1 MKRFLYPY
9 LALILFAGLD
19 VANARAQFV
28 HLKFESKFTLF
39 EARGYQAGYP
49 WDTNGMISGI
59 PVTFDIY
66 YDASTPETSA
76 GSNTFAFT
84 DSSKN
89 FFHVSA
95 DLSPFMLHLPS
106 INITRPIDLIHVFD
120 TSFDLIFFKDTPY
133 EALDFNVVF
142 ASPLSSTH
150 FLPQP
155 QLPPLFFDENGFP
168 GSGFT
173 LNGGQDMFRL
183 PNPGFG
189 FLSGTLDSVE
199 GAVHPEFP
207 PVPEPSTYGLG
218 GLVVMAAMIARRHR
232 HKRRT
237 YGVAVAVSQ

>member
-1 MKRFLYPY
+1 MKRFLYP
-9 LALILFAGLD
+9 LLGLTFFAGMD
-19 VANARAQFV
+19 IANVRAQFV

-49 WDTNGMISGI
+49 WDTGGMISGI

-66 YDASTPETSA
+66 YDSSTPETSA

-84 DSSKN
+84 DPSKN

-95 DLSPFMLHLPS
+95 DLSPYMLHLPS
-106 INITRPIDLIHVFD
+106 INITRPIDFIQVSD
-120 TSFDLIFFKDTPY
+120 SGFDLTFLKDTPY

-150 FLPQP
+150 VLPQP
-155 QLPPLFFDENGFP
+155 QLPPLFFDDNGFA
-168 GSGFT
+168 GSGFS
-173 LNGGQDMFRL
+173 LDGGKDMFRL

-189 FLSGTLDSVE
+189 SLSGTLDSVE
-199 GAVHPEFP
+199 GAVHYEFP

-218 GLVVMAAMIARRHR
+218 GLTVMAAAIGWRHR
-232 HKRRT
+232 RKQK
-237 YGVAVAVSQ
+237 GNSLAIASSK